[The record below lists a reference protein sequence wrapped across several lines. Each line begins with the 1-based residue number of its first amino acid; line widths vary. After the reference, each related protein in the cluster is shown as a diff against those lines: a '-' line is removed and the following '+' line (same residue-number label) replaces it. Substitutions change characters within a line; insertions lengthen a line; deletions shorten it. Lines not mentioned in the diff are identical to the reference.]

1 MEIEIKNCNN
11 IDYTK
16 IRIEENKL
24 NIKYALNGTGKSTIA
39 NAIYDSICEPEKLV
53 QLKPFKYKDDN
64 YIIPEIKINKTIHK
78 VKIFNEKY
86 ISNFVYKKDELLDN
100 SFEIFIK
107 DNDYIRHQEQIGNIV
122 KEIKNLFLND
132 EVITNLEKVLQG
144 FIDDYKAAKNGW
156 AANGVFG
163 KGLAKGN
170 KLHNIPQDL
179 QVYKPFLFS
188 ENPVKWLKWQI
199 DGNNFLPISDICPF
213 CSTENIETKK
223 EKIEKVKQEY
233 EPKYVE
239 HLSNMISL
247 LDSLSEYISEDANE
261 KIIAIKNNIDGLSD
275 EQKNFIQNVNNE
287 IQTLYKKVIEMKSIG
302 FEELKDIDDI
312 QQHISKLEINLDYL
326 PDLNSIK
333 MSEICNLV
341 NKSIQELLEK
351 IIDLKKEI
359 SAQKRTI
366 ALKIANNKKE
376 INEFLEYAGYKY
388 QVDIKAFNEDYK
400 LVLYHNDYTSKEIS
414 EGNNILSYGEKNAF
428 ALILFMYD
436 ALKENADIIILD
448 DPISSFDG
456 TKKFAIINKLF
467 YEKKNSLKDKTVLLL
482 THDFNVIIDT
492 IYNFSNRINMEAF
505 FLENKNGKLK
515 EKEVTKENITSY
527 KQIAVHNIN
536 SASSLIT
543 PLIYLRRLF
552 EFEGEDN
559 FGYQLLSNLFHKR
572 EIPVI
577 KRENSFSEMT
587 ETNIED
593 GERDIKDYISNF
605 SYSEVISKMRD
616 YNYLLSEYNST
627 SIGYEKLQIYRALN
641 LVNPTGDE
649 YYDKPI
655 ITQEDNAFKKFVN
668 ETFHIENDYLYQLN
682 PIEYE
687 VIPNYVIENSDKY
700 VKEIEEKLKAGAL
713 S

>member
-11 IDYTK
+11 IDYAKNK
-16 IRIEENKL
+16 IDENKL
-24 NIKYALNGTGKSTIA
+24 NVKYALNGTGKSTIA
-39 NAIYDSICEPEKLV
+39 NAIYDSIVEPEKLL
-53 QLKPFKYKDDN
+53 QLKPFKYKDADS
-64 YIIPEIKINKTIHK
+64 IVPEIKIDKTINN

-86 ISNFVYKKDELLDN
+86 ISNFVYKKDELLNN
-100 SFEIFIK
+100 SFEVFIK
-107 DNDYIRHQEQIGNIV
+107 DDDYVKHQEQIGNIV

-179 QVYKPFLFS
+179 QIYKPFLFS
-188 ENPVKWLKWQI
+188 DNPVKWLKWQI
-199 DGNNFLPISDICPF
+199 DGNTFLPISDVCPF

-247 LDSLSEYISEDANE
+247 LDSLSEYISEDANK
-261 KIIAIKNNIDGLSD
+261 KIIAIKNNIDGLSG
-275 EQKNFIQNVNNE
+275 EQKNFIQNINNE

-312 QQHISKLEINLDYL
+312 KQHISKLEINLDYL
-326 PDLNSIK
+326 PDLNSSK
-333 MSEICNLV
+333 MIEICKLINT
-341 NKSIQELLEK
+341 SIQDLLKK
-351 IIDLKKEI
+351 IIELKKEI
-359 SAQKRTI
+359 SAQKRNI
-366 ALKIANNKKE
+366 AQRITKNKKE

-388 QVDIKAFNEDYK
+388 HVDIKSMDEDYK
-400 LVLYHNDYTSKEIS
+400 LVLYHNDYTTKEIS

-436 ALKENADIIILD
+436 ALKENADLIILD
-448 DPISSFDG
+448 DPISSFDE

-467 YEKKNSLKDKTVLLL
+467 YEKDSLKNKTVLLL

-492 IYNFSNRINMEAF
+492 IYNFDSRINMGAF
-505 FLENKNGKLK
+505 FLENKNGELK
-515 EKEVTKENITSY
+515 EKEVKKENITSY
-527 KQIAVHNIN
+527 KQIAKHNIN
-536 SASSLIT
+536 YNTSLIT

-559 FGYQLLSNLFHKR
+559 LAYQLLSNLFHKR
-572 EIPVI
+572 EIPV
-577 KRENSFSEMT
+577 KKQENSFLEMT
-587 ETNIED
+587 VNEIET
-593 GERDIKDYISNF
+593 GEQEIKEFIPNF
-605 SYSEVISKMRD
+605 SYSEIISKMRD
-616 YNYLLSEYNST
+616 YNYLLSEYNSI
-627 SIGYEKLQIYRALN
+627 SNGYEKLQIYRVLN
-641 LVNPTGDE
+641 LFNPKDDE
-649 YYDKPI
+649 YNDRMI

-687 VIPNYVIENSDKY
+687 VIPNYVIENSNKY
-700 VKEIEEKLKAGAL
+700 VKEIEERLRTGVL

>member
-39 NAIYDSICEPEKLV
+39 NAIYDSICEPEKLE
-53 QLKPFKYKDDN
+53 QLKPFKYKEDN
-64 YIIPEIKINKTIHK
+64 TIIPEIKINKTITK

-86 ISNFVYKKDELLDN
+86 INNFVYKKDELLDN

-107 DNDYIRHQEQIGNIV
+107 DDDYVKHQEQIGNIV
-122 KEIKNLFLND
+122 KEIRNLFLND
-132 EVITNLEKVLQG
+132 EVITNLEKILQG

-199 DGNNFLPISDICPF
+199 DGNAFLPISDVCPF
-213 CSTENIETKK
+213 CSTENIEAKK
-223 EKIEKVKQEY
+223 EKIEKVKKEY

-247 LDSLSEYISEDANE
+247 LDSLAEYISEDANK
-261 KIIAIKNNIDGLSD
+261 KILTIKNNIDGLSD

-326 PDLNSIK
+326 PDLNSSK
-333 MSEICNLV
+333 MNKICKLI
-341 NKSIQELLEK
+341 NKSIQDLLKK

-366 ALKIANNKKE
+366 AQRIAKNKKE
-376 INEFLEYAGYKY
+376 INDFLEYAGYKY
-388 QVDIKAFNEDYK
+388 QVDIKSMDENYK

-414 EGNNILSYGEKNAF
+414 EGNNVLSYGEKNAF

-436 ALKENADIIILD
+436 ALKENTDFIILD

-467 YEKKNSLKDKTVLLL
+467 YEKNSLKNKTVLLL

-492 IYNFSNRINMEAF
+492 IYNFNNRIDIEAF
-505 FLENKNGKLK
+505 FLENRNGELN
-515 EKEVTKENITSY
+515 EKEIKKENITSY
-527 KQIAVHNIN
+527 KQIAIHNIN
-536 SASSLIT
+536 AHSSLIT

-552 EFEGEDN
+552 ELEDEKN
-559 FGYQLLSNLFHKR
+559 LGYQLLSNLFHKR

-577 KRENSFSEMT
+577 KQEKSFINMT
-587 ETNIED
+587 ETDIEN
-593 GERDIKDYISNF
+593 GERKIKDFLPNF
-605 SYSEVISKMRD
+605 SYSETITKIRD
-616 YNYLLSEYNST
+616 YNYLLLEYKSNL
-627 SIGYEKLQIYRALN
+627 IGYEKLQIYRVLN
-641 LVNPTGDE
+641 LLNPQAGE
-649 YYDKPI
+649 YNDKLI

-687 VIPNYVIENSDKY
+687 VIPNYVIDNCDKY
-700 VKEIEEKLKAGAL
+700 ISEIEEKLKTGML

>member
-1 MEIEIKNCNN
+1 MKVEIRNCNN
-11 IDYTK
+11 IDYTQ

-39 NAIYDSICEPEKLV
+39 NSIYSRIVEPEKIAL
-53 QLKPFKYKDDN
+53 LKPFKHKGDSSIN
-64 YIIPEIKINKTIHK
+64 PEINIDASINRI
-78 VKIFNEKY
+78 KIFNEKY
-86 ISNFVYKKDELLDN
+86 INSFVYKKDELLNN

-107 DNDYIRHQEQIGNIV
+107 DEDYIKHQEEIGNIV
-122 KEIKNLFLND
+122 KEIRNLFKND
-132 EVITNLEKVLQG
+132 EVITNLEKVLQV

-199 DGNNFLPISDICPF
+199 DGNTFLPISDVCPF
-213 CSTENIETKK
+213 CSTENIGAKK

-261 KIIAIKNNIDGLSD
+261 KIKAIKNNIDGLSD

-326 PDLNSIK
+326 PDLNSVK
-333 MSEICNLV
+333 MGEICHLI

-359 SAQKRTI
+359 SAQKRSI
-366 ALKIANNKKE
+366 AQKIANNKKE
-376 INEFLEYAGYKY
+376 INDFLEYAGYKY
-388 QVDIKAFNEDYK
+388 QVDIKTSNEDYK

-436 ALKENADIIILD
+436 ALKENADLIILD

-467 YEKKNSLKDKTVLLL
+467 YGKNSLKNKTVLLL

-492 IYNFSNRINMEAF
+492 IYNFNNRINVEAF
-505 FLENKNGKLK
+505 FLENKNGELK
-515 EKEVTKENITSY
+515 EKEVKKENITSY
-527 KQIAVHNIN
+527 KQIAMKNIK
-536 SASSLIT
+536 SDTSLIT

-559 FGYQLLSNLFHKR
+559 LGYQLLSNLFHKR
-572 EIPVI
+572 EVPIV
-577 KRENSFSEMT
+577 KRDKSFFNMT
-587 ETNIED
+587 ETDIFE
-593 GERDIKDYISNF
+593 GEQEIKHFLPSF
-605 SYSEVISKMRD
+605 SYSEIISKIRD
-616 YNYLLSEYNST
+616 YDYLLAEYKTN

-641 LVNPTGDE
+641 LVNPVGEDSN
-649 YYDKPI
+649 DKLI

-687 VIPNYVIENSDKY
+687 VIPNYVVEKCDKY
-700 VKEIEEKLKAGAL
+700 VKEIEDKFRTNAL
-713 S
+713 T